1 MTTLLLKEMGIKEVV
16 CKAITI
22 MQGRVLQKIGAD
34 RVVFP
39 EGEMGERI
47 ARSLAHPNILDNL
60 ELSRDYGIFEIM
72 TPKEFVGKTLG
83 ELDIRARFGF
93 NVIAVRE
100 HISNHGN
107 KKYHPTRNINIS
119 PLAGDTIPPD
129 SVMVVVG
136 SNEGVERFR
145 KKMKI

>member
-1 MTTLLLKEMGIKEVV
+1 
-16 CKAITI
+16 

-39 EGEMGERI
+39 EWEMGERV

-60 ELSRDYGIFEIM
+60 ELSKDYGVFEIIS
-72 TPKEFVGKTLG
+72 PKEFVGKTLG
-83 ELDIRARFGF
+83 ELDIRAKFGF

-100 HISNHGN
+100 YLPANER
-107 KKYHPTRNINIS
+107 KKTHPTKNINIS
-119 PLAGDTIPPD
+119 PLANDTIPAN

-145 KKMKI
+145 KKMTI